1 MMSFKKLIGLTTG
14 LVMALVVAAP
24 AQAQQHRA
32 TRLGNPATRF
42 AKPLKKADDLRVL
55 LRAEKMKAD
64 VAAIL
69 QQVGWKGNLEDLD
82 RGAATADI
90 EDIEIPTGTRL
101 PYMAARKRGEPV
113 ALMDVEWAGKKP
125 FEAFAFEFSSNC
137 QRYRLVTPK
146 KCSNFWIEDLGK
158 DTSEACMP
166 KPDPV
171 VGITAGEKQV
181 CVTQPVQ
188 FTVDVENYAA
198 DGPVALSVNGKEA
211 AKGNLSAGTFKWTFP
226 GARTPGTYEIK
237 AVAGDF
243 STATKVEVVACE
255 PTCGLTASPQPVK
268 AGKPFTLDVSG
279 SQVAPGVTGGIA
291 SVQVEVLREG
301 EVVDTVNMAAPNF
314 VNNNFIIAKGGPHT
328 VRAVVTDEAG
338 QVSTNVCQADLDVK
352 GGLPFFVGGYFGKE
366 RLVHDHP
373 VVEPAAGVTGLPATI
388 CAPHI
393 GIAAGIQ
400 PKIGEN
406 AEGEVAVGYKI
417 NFEDGAHSSLFAD
430 GAVNYLLGGGFI
442 GGGLTFWDI
451 FEDDT
456 RFVGLL
462 LQGGFDLSDDGKWQ
476 LVGQARAPFNKFDDL
491 DNNYQFWG
499 GIRFRPNSWK

>member
-1 MMSFKKLIGLTTG
+1 MRRTLVATLALGLG
-14 LVMALVVAAP
+14 LVGFAP
-24 AQAQQHRA
+24 AHAQQHRA

-42 AKPLKKADDLRVL
+42 AKPLKQGDDLRVL
-55 LRAEKMKAD
+55 LRAENMKAD

-69 QQVGWKGNLEDLD
+69 QQVGWKGSLEDLD
-82 RGAATADI
+82 RAAATADI
-90 EDIEIPTGTRL
+90 QDIEIPPGTRL
-101 PYMAARKRGEPV
+101 PYMAARKKGEPV
-113 ALMDVEWAGKKP
+113 ALMDVEWAGNKP
-125 FEAFAFEFSSNC
+125 FEAYAFEFSSGC

-146 KCSNFWIEDLGK
+146 ACSNFWIESLGK
-158 DTSEACMP
+158 DTSEQCMP

-171 VGITAGEKQV
+171 VGITASDSRV

-188 FTVDVENYAA
+188 FTVDVQNYAA
-198 DGPVALSVNGKEA
+198 DGPIALSVNGKELA
-211 AKGNLSAGTFKWTFP
+211 SGNLAAGTYKWTFP
-226 GARTPGTYEIK
+226 GAKAPGTYEIK
-237 AVAGDF
+237 AAAKDY
-243 STATKVEVVACE
+243 SAATKVEVVACV
-255 PTCGLTASPQPVK
+255 PTCGITASPLPVK
-268 AGKPFTLDVSG
+268 AGRPFTLDVSG
-279 SQVAPGVTGGIA
+279 SQVASGVAGGIQ

-314 VNNNFIIAKGGPHT
+314 VNDAFVIKKGGPHT

-338 QVSTNVCQADLDVK
+338 QVSTNMCQADLDVQ

-373 VVEPAAGVTGLPATI
+373 VGNEDITTGAGATI
-388 CAPHI
+388 CAEHI

-417 NFEDGAHSSLFAD
+417 NFQDGAHSSLFAD
-430 GAVNYLLGGGFI
+430 GAVNYLFGSGFI
-442 GGGLTFWDI
+442 GGGVTFWDI

-456 RFVGLL
+456 RFFGLL
-462 LQGGFDLSDDGKWQ
+462 VQAGWDLTPDGKWQ
-476 LVGQARAPFNKFDDL
+476 IVGQARGPFDEFGDL
-491 DNNYQFWG
+491 ENNYQIWG

>member
-1 MMSFKKLIGLTTG
+1 
-14 LVMALVVAAP
+14 MALLVATP
-24 AQAQQHRA
+24 ADAQQHRA

-42 AKPLKKADDLRVL
+42 SKPLKKADDLRVL

-64 VAAIL
+64 VAVVL
-69 QQVGWKGNLEDLD
+69 QEVGWKGNLEDLD

-90 EDIEIPTGTRL
+90 EEVEIAPGTRL
-101 PYMAARKRGEPV
+101 PYMSARKGGKPV
-113 ALMDVEWAGKKP
+113 VLRDVEWAGKKP
-125 FEAFAFEFSSNC
+125 FPAYAFEFSSNC

-146 KCSNFWIEDLGK
+146 ACSNFWIEDLGK
-158 DTSEACMP
+158 DTSEQCMP

-171 VGITAGEKQV
+171 VGVTAGKQKA
-181 CVTQPVQ
+181 CVTEPVQ
-188 FTVDVENYAA
+188 FTVNVENYAA
-198 DGPVALSVNGKEA
+198 DGPVALSVNGKEL
-211 AKGNLSAGTFKWTFP
+211 AKGNLSAGTYTWTFP
-226 GARTPGTYEIK
+226 GAKSPGTYEIK
-237 AVAGDF
+237 ATAGDL
-243 STATKVEVVACE
+243 SAATRVEVTACE
-255 PTCGLTASPQPVK
+255 PTCSLTASPQPVK
-268 AGKPFTLDVSG
+268 AGRPFTLDVSG
-279 SQVAPGVTGGIA
+279 SRVAPGVSGGIA

-301 EVVDTVNMAAPNF
+301 EVVDTVNMAAPNL
-314 VNNNFIIAKGGPHT
+314 VNNTFVIEKGGAHT
-328 VRAVVTDEAG
+328 IRAVVTDEAG
-338 QVSTNVCQADLDVK
+338 QTSNNVCQADLDVK

-373 VVEPAAGVTGLPATI
+373 VSSSASGDGLPATI

-406 AEGEVAVGYKI
+406 AEGELAVGYKI
-417 NFEDGAHSSLFAD
+417 NFQDGAHSSLFAD
-430 GAVNYLLGGGFI
+430 GAVNYLFGKGFI
-442 GGGLTFWDI
+442 GGGVSFWDI
-451 FEDDT
+451 FQDDT

-476 LVGQARAPFNKFDDL
+476 LVGQARAPFNQFDDL

>member
-1 MMSFKKLIGLTTG
+1 MRRTLVATLALGLG
-14 LVMALVVAAP
+14 LVGFAP
-24 AQAQQHRA
+24 AHAQQHRA

-42 AKPLKKADDLRVL
+42 APPLKKADDLRVL

-64 VAAIL
+64 VATIL
-69 QQVGWKGNLEDLD
+69 QQVGWKGSLEDLD
-82 RGAATADI
+82 RAAATADI
-90 EDIEIPTGTRL
+90 EEIEIPTGTRM
-101 PYMAARKRGEPV
+101 PYMSARKKGEPV

-146 KCSNFWIEDLGK
+146 ACSNFWIEDLGK
-158 DTSEACMP
+158 DTSEQCMP

-171 VGITAGEKQV
+171 VGITAGKSQV

-188 FTVDVENYAA
+188 FTVNVKNYAA
-198 DGPVALSVNGKEA
+198 DGPIALTVNGKEA
-211 AKGNLSAGTFKWTFP
+211 TKGNLSSGTYKWTFP
-226 GARTPGTYEIK
+226 GARKAGTYEIK

-243 STATKVEVVACE
+243 SAATKVEVVACE

-279 SQVAPGVTGGIA
+279 SQVAPGVAGGIQ

-314 VNNNFIIAKGGPHT
+314 VNNSFVIAKGGPHT

-338 QVSTNVCQADLDVK
+338 QVSSNVCQADLDVV
-352 GGLPFFVGGYFGKE
+352 GGLPFFVGAYFGKE
-366 RLVHDHP
+366 RLVHDHLIGNEVAP
-373 VVEPAAGVTGLPATI
+373 PSSVAVARPI
-388 CAPHI
+388 CAEHI

-406 AEGEVAVGYKI
+406 AEAEVAVGYKI
-417 NFEDGAHSSLFAD
+417 NFEDGAHSSLYAD
-430 GAVNYLLGGGFI
+430 GAVNYLFGSGFI
-442 GGGLTFWDI
+442 GGGITFWDI
-451 FEDDT
+451 FQDDT
-456 RFVGLL
+456 RFFGLL
-462 LQGGFDLSDDGKWQ
+462 VQAGWDVTRDGKWQ
-476 LVGQARAPFNKFDDL
+476 IVGQARGPFDEFGDL
-491 DNNYQFWG
+491 DNNYQLWAG
-499 GIRFRPNSWK
+499 VRFRPNSWK